1 VSALAQR
8 PEHGEASGA
17 PILML
22 RVVAGPN
29 AGAELHL
36 GDGDW
41 MIGAGSGADII
52 FAEPTLAEAH
62 LRVAVRGSDVTATA
76 LAEGVTAGWEPMP
89 LDVPQT
95 ISPLEPVWIGATA
108 FAIGPT
114 GADWPSP
121 SAPPPPPK
129 ISATEAVATTPEGG
143 PIGPPSSARR
153 SHLWRWIGLAAGC
166 LLIALIGAT
175 WTVIHAVGP
184 SNAQAD
190 PPLSDKLAAAQAAI
204 RTLGLDGKVT
214 ASRSRGFITLDGLV
228 PSEADRH
235 ALEAS
240 LRRAGIVSDF
250 NVVTEAHLQDMAAT
264 VLRGF
269 ELDPKI
275 AATGVGQVR
284 LTGYANDERTVVAAV
299 RQLHADVPWIRTLDD
314 AVVTPE
320 RARAWIE
327 AASRKAGIAGLK
339 VTAAPHVL
347 TVAGVLPGDRMA
359 VWNQIAER
367 FRTEFASTLR
377 LNAQLLPRAIEAPQG
392 VSLGRDAYI
401 VMADQKR
408 LGIGDQFGSYGRI
421 VAIFANRVRVRAASG
436 EIDIRY
442 TQPPN
447 WIVEDRDAQR

>member
-8 PEHGEASGA
+8 SEDGEASGA

-29 AGAELHL
+29 TGAELHL

-41 MIGAGSGADII
+41 VIGAGSGADII
-52 FAEPTLAEAH
+52 FAEPTLAQAH
-62 LRVAVRGSDVTATA
+62 LRVAVRGSDVTVTA
-76 LAEGVTAGWEPMP
+76 LAEGVTTGSQPMP
-89 LDVPQT
+89 LDMPQT
-95 ISPLEPVWIGATA
+95 IPPLEPVWIGATA

-114 GADWPSP
+114 GADWPTP
-121 SAPPPPPK
+121 SAPPTPSK
-129 ISATEAVATTPEGG
+129 IGKTEAVATTPEGG

-166 LLIALIGAT
+166 LLLALIGAA
-175 WTVIHAVGP
+175 WTVIPALGP
-184 SNAQAD
+184 SHAPART
-190 PPLSDKLAAAQAAI
+190 PLPDKLAAAQAAI
-204 RTLGLDGKVT
+204 RTLGLEGQVI
-214 ASRSRGFITLDGLV
+214 ASRSRGFIVLDGLV
-228 PSEADRH
+228 PSEADRQ

-240 LRRAGIVSDF
+240 LRRARIVSDF
-250 NVVTEAHLQDMAAT
+250 NVVTEAHLRDMAMT

-269 ELDPKI
+269 DIDPKI

-299 RQLHADVPWIRTLDD
+299 RQLRADVPWIRTLDD

-327 AASRKAGIAGLK
+327 AAARDAGIAGLK

-359 VWNQIAER
+359 VWNQISER
-367 FRTEFASTLR
+367 FQTEFADTVR
-377 LNAQLLPRAIEAPQG
+377 LNAELLPRAVEAPQG
-392 VSLGRDAYI
+392 VSVGRDAYL
-401 VMADQKR
+401 VMPDQRR

-421 VAIFANRVRVRAASG
+421 VVIFADRVRVRAASG